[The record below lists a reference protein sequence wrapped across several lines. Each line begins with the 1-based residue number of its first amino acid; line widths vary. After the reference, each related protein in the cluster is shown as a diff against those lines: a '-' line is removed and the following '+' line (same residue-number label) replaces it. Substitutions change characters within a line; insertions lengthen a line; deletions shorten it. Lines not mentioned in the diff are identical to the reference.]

1 MCFLFNILFFVSFP
15 FLFSIAFELGVR
27 GEVVRVWERGGVPGE
42 MGHAVTAVHTGLNRK
57 EQFFF
62 LHVMLVEGYSLS
74 ACWLLDLQM
83 Y

>member
-1 MCFLFNILFFVSFP
+1 M
-15 FLFSIAFELGVR
+15 R
-27 GEVVRVWERGGVPGE
+27 GEVVRAWERGGVAGE